1 MAKEQALYPSWS
13 GRGPRTKAGIGLF
26 VVAAVAVG
34 MGIAG
39 LDLRTSVTGEAV
51 DAVNSPARPPVQLLP
66 GTDLSDSTTSV
77 RRWGLPGGVVSAPA
91 PPPPTAPEPSSGQKP
106 GTVRL
111 PGGGTATLVRKEVGP
126 DATLPVPEG
135 VREATW
141 WGAGLGAPI
150 GATLLAGHVNFRGA
164 VGPFNEL
171 WKAEQGQDVTVSDS
185 DSKVFRYRI
194 SEIITL
200 HKNELPDS
208 AERLFSQQGPHR
220 LVLVTCGGRWVG
232 GDLGYNENRIVV
244 ATPQV

>member
-13 GRGPRTKAGIGLF
+13 GRGARTKAGIGLF
-26 VVAAVAVG
+26 VVAAAAVA

-51 DAVNSPARPPVQLLP
+51 DSAERPPVRLLP

-91 PPPPTAPEPSSGQKP
+91 PPAPEAPAPSGQKP

-141 WGAGLGAPI
+141 WGAGLGAAN
-150 GATLLAGHVNFRGA
+150 GAILLAGHVNFRGA

-171 WKAEQGQDVTVSDS
+171 WKAEPGQDVTVSDS
-185 DSKVFRYRI
+185 GSKVFRYKI
-194 SEIITL
+194 SEIVTL

>member
-1 MAKEQALYPSWS
+1 MAKEQALYPSRS
-13 GRGPRTKAGIGLF
+13 GQGARTRAGIGLF
-26 VVAAVAVG
+26 VVAAVAAA
-34 MGIAG
+34 MGVAG

-51 DAVNSPARPPVQLLP
+51 DSAERPPVQLLP

-91 PPPPTAPEPSSGQKP
+91 PPPPAAPEPPSGQKP

-111 PGGGTATLVRKEVGP
+111 PSGGTATLVRKEVGS

-141 WGAGLGAPI
+141 WGAGLGAPN

-171 WKAEQGQDVTVSDS
+171 WKAEQGQDVTVSDA

-200 HKNELPDS
+200 NKNELPDS

>member
-1 MAKEQALYPSWS
+1 MAKEQSLYPSRA
-13 GRGPRTKAGIGLF
+13 GLGGRTKAGIGLF
-26 VVAAVAVG
+26 VVAAVAAA
-34 MGIAG
+34 MGVAG

-51 DAVNSPARPPVQLLP
+51 DSAERPPVQLLP
-66 GTDLSDSTTSV
+66 GTDLSDSSTSV
-77 RRWGLPGGVVSAPA
+77 RRWGLPGGVISAPA
-91 PPPPTAPEPSSGQKP
+91 PPAPVSPEQPSGQKP

-111 PGGGTATLVRKEVGP
+111 PGGGTATLVRKEIGP

-141 WGAGLGAPI
+141 WGAGLGAPS
-150 GATLLAGHVNFRGA
+150 GATLLAGHVNFRGS

-171 WKAEQGQDVTVSDS
+171 WKAEQGQDVTVAESS
-185 DSKVFRYRI
+185 AAGGKVFRYKI
-194 SEIITL
+194 NEIITL
-200 HKNELPDS
+200 HKNELPES
-208 AERLFSQQGPHR
+208 ADRLFSQQGPHR

>member
-1 MAKEQALYPSWS
+1 MAREQSLYPSRA
-13 GRGPRTKAGIGLF
+13 GLGARAKAGVGLF
-26 VVAAVAVG
+26 VVAAAAAA
-34 MGIAG
+34 MGVAG
-39 LDLRTSVTGEAV
+39 LDLRTTVTGEAV
-51 DAVNSPARPPVQLLP
+51 SGPERPAVQLLP
-66 GTDLSDSTTSV
+66 GTDLSESTTSV

-91 PPPPTAPEPSSGQKP
+91 PPPPPAPVQPPGQKP

-135 VREATW
+135 IREATW
-141 WGAGLGAPI
+141 WGAGLGAPN

-171 WKAEQGQDVTVSDS
+171 WKAQQGQDITVSDA
-185 DSKVFRYRI
+185 DGKVYKYKI
-194 SEIITL
+194 NEIVTL
-200 HKNELPDS
+200 HKNELPES
-208 AERLFSQQGPHR
+208 ADQLFSQQGPHR

-244 ATPQV
+244 AQPEV